1 MSAMTRPLNEA
12 TALELARGLEAG
24 ELTAERIVRACLERI
39 AAREPTVRA
48 WTHLDRDGALAA
60 ARRLDRTAR
69 SGVLHGIPVGVKDII
84 DTADMPTGYG
94 SPIYARHQPCADAA
108 TVALARAAGAVVLGK
123 TVTTEFANRHAG
135 PTTNPHNPA
144 FSPGGSSSGSAA
156 AVADAMVPL
165 ATGTQTGGSIIRP
178 ASYCGVYALKPS
190 FGLFATFGV
199 KPNTE
204 LLDTVGVM
212 ARSVGDLALAYAAL
226 AGIPFAG
233 APTADIAPRIGVCR
247 TPYWDKAEPATRD
260 ALEQA
265 ARRLSSAGA
274 KVVDVAL
281 PAEFARLQDSQTALS
296 GFEAPRNHADELRRN
311 RALISAELAE
321 KIEEGGRVSLEAFQ
335 AARRH
340 AERCRAGF
348 HAAMAGCDVLLA
360 PSAPGEA
367 PRGLASTGDPIFN
380 ALWTLL
386 HVPCLN
392 LPGFGGP
399 TGLPVGVQLI
409 ARRFQERALLE
420 AGAWADRQLR

>member
-1 MSAMTRPLNEA
+1 MTELPNEA
-12 TALELARGLEAG
+12 TAVELARRLEAG
-24 ELTAERIVRACLERI
+24 ELTAERIVHACLERI

-60 ARRLDRTAR
+60 ARRLDRAGRT
-69 SGVLHGIPVGVKDII
+69 GLLHGIPMGVKDII
-84 DTADMPTGYG
+84 DTVDMPTGYG
-94 SPIYARHQPCADAA
+94 SPIYARHQPGADAA
-108 TVALARAAGAVVLGK
+108 TVALARAAGGVILGK

-165 ATGTQTGGSIIRP
+165 ATGTQTGGSVIRP

-190 FGLFATFGV
+190 FGLFGTFGV

-212 ARSVGDLALAYAAL
+212 ARSVADLALAYAAL
-226 AGIPFAG
+226 VGIPFAG
-233 APTADIAPRIGVCR
+233 APTGDIAPRIGVCR
-247 TPYWDKAEPATRD
+247 TPYWDKAQPETRA
-260 ALEQA
+260 ALEEA
-265 ARRLSSAGA
+265 ARRLSGAGA
-274 KVVDVAL
+274 KLTDVAL
-281 PAEFARLQDSQTALS
+281 PAEYARLQDSQTAIS

-311 RALISAELAE
+311 RAQLSGELLE
-321 KIEEGGRVSLEAFQ
+321 KIDEGRLVSLESFQ

-340 AERCRAGF
+340 AERCSAGF
-348 HAAMAGCDVLLA
+348 SAAMAGCDVLLT

-386 HVPCLN
+386 YVPCLT
-392 LPGFGGP
+392 LPAFAGP
-399 TGLPVGVQLI
+399 NGLPVGIQLI
-409 ARRFQERALLE
+409 ARRFQDRTLLE
-420 AGAWADRQLR
+420 AGAWIDRRLR